1 MIGNFCIV
9 QFSGAHKLTVFVHR
23 QREINTHKE
32 INRQTERE
40 GKGAER
46 KREDGERNRERGW
59 IEEERE
65 GMDRGIE
72 SEWTEVHRER
82 GWIEE

>member
-1 MIGNFCIV
+1 M

-40 GKGAER
+40 GKRAER
-46 KREDGERNRERGW
+46 KREDGERNTERERMDRGRERGW
-59 IEEERE
+59 IEE
-65 GMDRGIE
+65 
-72 SEWTEVHRER
+72 
-82 GWIEE
+82 